1 MDSINQIIASTLAT
15 STEIKPAAAAERSAK
30 DLEDL
35 MPAFTDYVTSLEMI
49 AEKNS
54 TKTIAFENLVAAR
67 TAAIAAGFA
76 ADAFGPLPPAPQPAV
91 EAALGPLR
99 AIRNVN
105 NQIIERT
112 EKIIESN
119 TVLYNNLR
127 LRQDELDT
135 TIRKIEADVE
145 LCAAAE
151 AFAKL
156 SKEKESIVGA
166 FIVCGTVN
174 TTTSPPAAGMV
185 PIGTYNIFHDGK
197 NLQRTTDRKTVRYNF
212 TWKNGDTVTQTTAGD
227 VTGEDG
233 IYRYFPDV
241 SSITV
246 GPDHT
251 CFTWTSPCGLTNI
264 VTRKTAAGS
273 FLEFISGTHVVVRD
287 GETLVFTLD
296 KVDVEY

>member
-67 TAAIAAGFA
+67 AAAIAAGFA

-119 TVLYNNLR
+119 TVLYNNMR

-135 TIRKIEADVE
+135 AIRKIEADVE
-145 LCAAAE
+145 LRAAAE

-156 SKEKESIVGA
+156 PKEKEPFIA
-166 FIVCGTVN
+166 IVCGTVN
-174 TTTSPPAAGMV
+174 KITSPPAAGME
-185 PIGTYNIFHDGK
+185 PIGVYNIFHDGK
-197 NLQRTTDRKTVRYNF
+197 NLQRTTDRETVRYNF
-212 TWKNGDTVTQTTAGD
+212 TWKNGDSLTHTAAKD
-227 VTGEDG
+227 VKKHGGVYDE
-233 IYRYFPDV
+233 FPDV
-241 SSITV
+241 SSITA
-246 GPDHT
+246 GPDHI
-251 CFTWTSPCGLTNI
+251 CFTWTSNCGLTNL

-273 FLEFISGTHVVVRD
+273 FLEFISGTHVVVRN